1 MLPKKSISMDH
12 AHYSPIEELLNASTH
27 ALGFCLAI
35 VGLVALSIK
44 SDSTVEYITALIY
57 ATSLAAMFISSTI
70 YHSVKD
76 VYWRKILRKIDHT
89 AIYLLIA
96 GTYTPFMVL
105 AVGGWIGT
113 AAMITVWSI
122 AIAGIV
128 FKTTIGHRY
137 PKISVTTYAALGWF
151 AILLIYP
158 IYQALSA
165 GGFTL
170 LVAGGLCYSAGIP
183 FYMLKSRHYT
193 HAIWH
198 LFVVAGA
205 ACHFFAIYYH
215 VV

>member
-1 MLPKKSISMDH
+1 MDH
-12 AHYSPIEELLNASTH
+12 GHYSRVEEWLNAATH

-35 VGLVALSIK
+35 IGLIALVVK
-44 SDSTVEYITALIY
+44 SESAAEYTTGLIY
-57 ATSLAAMFISSTI
+57 AISLATMFISSTI

-76 VYWRKILRKIDHT
+76 IQWRQLLRTIDHT

-96 GTYTPFMVL
+96 GTYTPFLVL
-105 AVGGWIGT
+105 SVGGWIGIT
-113 AAMITVWSI
+113 ALVIVWSI
-122 AIAGIV
+122 GIGGIV
-128 FKTTIGHRY
+128 FKATIGHRY
-137 PKISVTTYAALGWF
+137 PKIGVATYAVMGWLAL
-151 AILLIYP
+151 ALIYP

-165 GGFTL
+165 SGFGL
-170 LVAGGLCYSAGIP
+170 LLAGGLCYSAGIP
-183 FYMLKSRHYT
+183 FYMLKSHHYT